1 LSKRR
6 VDSKSRRNIYFLR
19 DGKSGKAEVNL
30 SVSVS
35 ISGQVTNLE
44 RLTTCFRHGDLKKM
58 ESMVS
63 NGSVLGIEIGLEQAP
78 FVFYFIFFRI

>member
-1 LSKRR
+1 LRKSR
-6 VDSKSRRNIYFLR
+6 VDSKSRRHIYFLR

-30 SVSVS
+30 SASVS
-35 ISGQVTNLE
+35 ISGQVANLE
-44 RLTTCFRHGDLKKM
+44 RLTARLRHGDFKKM

-78 FVFYFIFFRI
+78 FVFLFYFFRI